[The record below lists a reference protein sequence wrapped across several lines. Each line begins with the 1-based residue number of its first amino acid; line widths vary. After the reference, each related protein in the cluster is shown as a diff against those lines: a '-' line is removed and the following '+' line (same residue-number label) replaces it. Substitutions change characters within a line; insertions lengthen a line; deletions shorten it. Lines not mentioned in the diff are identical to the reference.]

1 MPFNQTTGFS
11 FTESGILAYAP
22 KASGVYGIY
31 NSGRWIYVG
40 EAQDIETRLLSHVR
54 RESDQSACIFGNSP
68 THFVFE
74 QVAGELAR
82 KVREQGL
89 IVELSPACNRT

>member
-22 KASGVYGIY
+22 RTSGVYGIY
-31 NSGRWIYVG
+31 NSRRWIYVG
-40 EAQDIETRLLSHVR
+40 EAQDIEARLLSHVR
-54 RESDQSACIFGNSP
+54 RESDQSKCIFSYGP

-74 QVAGELAR
+74 QVQGELSRKAR
-82 KVREQGL
+82 ERAL
-89 IVELSPACNRT
+89 IAELRPACNMA

>member
-1 MPFNQTTGFS
+1 MKGELTMPFNQTTGFS
-11 FTESGILAYAP
+11 FTESGSLRMRRKHPACMG
-22 KASGVYGIY
+22 SY

-40 EAQDIETRLLSHVR
+40 EAQDIETRLLLSLR

-82 KVREQGL
+82 KVRE
-89 IVELSPACNRT
+89 RD